1 MQPFK
6 FSIFFFESNFLHLN
20 FFWRRYDVTSL
31 FWMNAFMKFCIDR
44 LTYLSC
50 DAPNLRT
57 IYLTTLD
64 GVGYRKKNKIQVKN
78 LVINELLFLDR
89 SSITVAF
96 AFVFYFSIFVF
107 FFGFLSTT
115 FKTLFSVYLFV
126 FSLILMIIYFS
137 FFFFFLAISVVLFV
151 SYWKVSFENLT
162 QKKDNFIV
170 VNTHTERERYG
181 GQIF

>member
-1 MQPFK
+1 
-6 FSIFFFESNFLHLN
+6 
-20 FFWRRYDVTSL
+20 
-31 FWMNAFMKFCIDR
+31 MKYCIDR
-44 LTYLSC
+44 LRYLSC
-50 DAPNLRT
+50 DATNLRT
-57 IYLTTLD
+57 IYITTLD
-64 GVGYRKKNKIQVKN
+64 EVGYQKKKKKKNKIQVKN